1 MKYLRFYVFFSAM
14 LEIKK
19 KQQAVFYYLID

>member
-1 MKYLRFYVFFSAM
+1 MNYLRFHVFFSAM

-19 KQQAVFYYLID
+19 NQQAVFYYLID